1 MPARLT
7 ATRLPGKATRDAEI
21 GEAGLA
27 AARSALGD
35 ALHETAR
42 LLLKTWFDWLRED
55 TAAREWRTQAG
66 LLGRQA
72 DIADRRVAL
81 GDAARLESLLAG
93 AQRAQ
98 AEAGA
103 AQAAHRASS
112 AALEFSRHF
121 PGIPLPEVPT
131 LAVPRPVEGSID
143 AWREGMLS
151 HSHELKMA
159 EAASR
164 RQQALARRAD
174 ADRVPDP
181 TVGLRWG
188 SERDGAEKVLGIHL
202 LIPLPGAAREAS
214 ARASQAEVGAAAA
227 REALVRARVEA
238 EARQAW
244 QRAGAAYGHWQR
256 MAEVAARMEDNATLL
271 EKAWRLG
278 EGQIGD
284 LLTARRQ
291 ALEAR
296 LGARQAQLDASEA
309 RYRLLLDTH
318 QLWPLDADDDHD
330 AH

>member
-1 MPARLT
+1 MRRALALLACLPALAWPGQQGAMAEVDLPPDPAVQKALHAHPAVRAAEAALRVEEAQRDRLEAGPHELT
-7 ATRLPGKATRDAEI
+7 VRLAGARRRDASLDRRMSETEFALERALRLPGKAARDAEI

-103 AQAAHRASS
+103 AQAAHRAAA

-131 LAVPRPVEGSID
+131 LAVPRPMEGSID

-164 RQQALARRAD
+164 RQQ
-174 ADRVPDP
+174 PQ
-181 TVGLRWG
+181 G
-188 SERDGAEKVLGIHL
+188 
-202 LIPLPGAAREAS
+202 
-214 ARASQAEVGAAAA
+214 Q
-227 REALVRARVEA
+227 
-238 EARQAW
+238 
-244 QRAGAAYGHWQR
+244 
-256 MAEVAARMEDNATLL
+256 
-271 EKAWRLG
+271 RLG
-278 EGQIGD
+278 
-284 LLTARRQ
+284 
-291 ALEAR
+291 
-296 LGARQAQLDASEA
+296 
-309 RYRLLLDTH
+309 
-318 QLWPLDADDDHD
+318 
-330 AH
+330 